1 MRKRIQSFVMT
12 TLLLF
17 GLLVASGC
25 AAHIHVVGDGGSGTD
40 MVEERQWYVLWGLVP
55 INDVDTSEMSEGAT
69 DYTIQTEQSA
79 LDVVINIF
87 TSWVTVYSRTVTV
100 TK

>member
-1 MRKRIQSFVMT
+1 MRKTV
-12 TLLLF
+12 
-17 GLLVASGC
+17 LLVVLAAVMLFLVGC
-25 AAHIHVVGDGGSGTD
+25 AAHTHVVGNGAQTGS
-40 MVEERQWYVLWGLVP
+40 MEQQRQWYVLWGLVP
-55 INDVDTSEMSEGAT
+55 INDVDTKTMAAGTT
-69 DYTIQTEQSA
+69 DYTIKTEQSA